1 MNKTFTFLLGAAFLA
16 VPSFAQTAE
25 PLDAAVVEKIRQEG
39 LNNSKVMELAFYLT
53 DVNGPRLSG
62 STGLAKANQWTKEK
76 LASFGLVNATIE
88 PWGTFGKGWEVE
100 KSYVALS
107 KPYYQPMIGSPKA
120 WTPGTN
126 GAVKGQ
132 VVVVKAATEADLA
145 QYAGKLKGK
154 IVMMEVTNPIKTTF
168 AADGSRYTEDQL
180 QKLAEPV
187 QAAPNRAPM
196 TPEQQNAMRARRALM
211 TKMSEM
217 FKSEGAVAIFS
228 GRSGAHGTFFTS
240 NGASYAVDAP
250 AALPEFEMALEDLA
264 RMSRLVAAGI
274 PVEVEMESKTR
285 FLTEDPQGYNVIAE
299 IPGTDKKLK
308 SEIVMLGGHIDS
320 WHAATGATD
329 NAAGV
334 AVMMEAVRIIKALN
348 LQPKRTIRIALWG
361 GEEQGL
367 FGSRGYVKKHIGDPQ
382 TMKLMPAHANIS
394 AYYNLDNGTGKIRGI
409 YTQGNEA
416 VAPLFTEWLK
426 PFHSLGATTVTN
438 RNTGGTDH
446 QSFDAVGIPG
456 FQFIQDAIEYNTRTH
471 HTNMDTYDRLQADD
485 LKQASVIVAS
495 FVYQSA
501 IRKDKLPRKALPAPR
516 PPQS

>member
-1 MNKTFTFLLGAAFLA
+1 MNKTLQLVLGAAFLA
-16 VPSFAQTAE
+16 MPAFAQQVE
-25 PLDAAVVEKIRQEG
+25 PLDAAIVEKIRQEG
-39 LNNSKVMELAFYLT
+39 LNKSQVMDIAFYLT

-76 LASFGLVNATIE
+76 LTSWGLQNAVIE

-100 KSYVALS
+100 KSYLALT

-120 WTPGTN
+120 WTPSTN
-126 GAVKGQ
+126 GPVKAQ
-132 VVVVKAATEADLA
+132 VMLVKAAKEEDLA

-154 IVMMEVTNPIKTTF
+154 IVMMEVTTPIKTTF
-168 AADGSRYTEDQL
+168 TADATRYTDEQL

-187 QAAPNRAPM
+187 QATAGRTPM
-196 TPEQQNAMRARRALM
+196 TDEQRAAMMARRALLG
-211 TKMSEM
+211 KMSEM
-217 FKSEGAVAIFS
+217 FLNEGAVAMFS
-228 GRSGAHGTFFTS
+228 GRSGSHGTFFTS
-240 NGASYAVDAP
+240 NGASYAMDAKP
-250 AALPEFEMALEDLA
+250 VLPEFEVAQEDLA
-264 RMSRLVAAGI
+264 RMSRLLAAGI
-274 PVEVEMESKTR
+274 PVEVELESKTR

-367 FGSRGYVKKHIGDPQ
+367 HGSRGYAKKHLGDPA
-382 TMKLMPAHANIS
+382 TMKLLPEHAKIA
-394 AYYNLDNGTGKIRGI
+394 AYYNLDNGSGKIRGI

-416 VAPLFTEWLK
+416 VAPLFKEWLK
-426 PFHSLGATTVTN
+426 PFHDLGATTVTN

-446 QSFDAVGIPG
+446 LSFDGLGLPG
-456 FQFIQDAIEYNTRTH
+456 FQFIQDGLEYNTRTH
-471 HTNMDTYDRLQADD
+471 HTNQDTYDRLQADD

-501 IRKDKLPRKALPAPR
+501 IRKDKLPRKALPQPR
-516 PPQS
+516 PQS

>member
-1 MNKTFTFLLGAAFLA
+1 MNKAFNLFLGAAFLA
-16 VPSFAQTAE
+16 MPAFAQQVE

-39 LNNSKVMELAFYLT
+39 LKNSQVMDIAFYLT

-62 STGLAKANQWTKEK
+62 STGLAKANQWTKDK
-76 LASFGLVNATIE
+76 LTSWGLKNAVIE

-100 KSYVALS
+100 KSYLALT

-120 WTPGTN
+120 WTPSTN
-126 GAVKGQ
+126 GPVKAQ
-132 VVVVKAATEADLA
+132 VMLVKAAKEEDLA
-145 QYAGKLKGK
+145 QYTGKLKGK
-154 IVMMEVTNPIKTTF
+154 VVMMEVTNPIKTTF
-168 AADGSRYTEDQL
+168 TADASRYTDEQL
-180 QKLAEPV
+180 QKMAEPV
-187 QAAPNRAPM
+187 QPTAGRTPM
-196 TPEQQNAMRARRALM
+196 TDEQRAAMQARRALVA
-211 TKMSEM
+211 KMSEM
-217 FKSEGAVAIFS
+217 FLQEGAVAMFS
-228 GRSGAHGTFFTS
+228 GRSGSHGTFFTS
-240 NGASYAVDAP
+240 NGASYAMDAKP
-250 AALPEFEMALEDLA
+250 VLPEFEMAQEDLA
-264 RMSRLVAAGI
+264 RMSRLLAAGI
-274 PVEVEMESKTR
+274 PVEVELESKTR
-285 FLTEDPQGYNVIAE
+285 FLTDDQQGYNVIAE

-367 FGSRGYVKKHIGDPQ
+367 YGSRGYAKKHLGDPA
-382 TMKLMPAHANIS
+382 TMKLLPEHAKIA
-394 AYYNLDNGTGKIRGI
+394 AYYNLDNGSGKIRGI

-426 PFHSLGATTVTN
+426 PFHDLGATTVTN

-446 QSFDAVGIPG
+446 LSFDGLGLPG
-456 FQFIQDAIEYNTRTH
+456 FQFIQDGLEYNTRTH

-501 IRKDKLPRKALPAPR
+501 TRKDKLPRKALPAVK
-516 PPQS
+516 PQS